1 MNSIVIFMMTLSAL
15 LFLDTASAGEDKKA
29 EPQLRLEVDLVDG
42 SHIIGVPGI
51 ESVPVQTSYAKMGM
65 TDYSG
70 PHIGGGCYF
79 KGGLDEVMVF
89 NRSLTAEEVKRIYA
103 AQK

>member
-1 MNSIVIFMMTLSAL
+1 M
-15 LFLDTASAGEDKKA
+15 
-29 EPQLRLEVDLVDG
+29 
-42 SHIIGVPGI
+42 
-51 ESVPVQTSYAKMGM
+51 QTSYAKMGM